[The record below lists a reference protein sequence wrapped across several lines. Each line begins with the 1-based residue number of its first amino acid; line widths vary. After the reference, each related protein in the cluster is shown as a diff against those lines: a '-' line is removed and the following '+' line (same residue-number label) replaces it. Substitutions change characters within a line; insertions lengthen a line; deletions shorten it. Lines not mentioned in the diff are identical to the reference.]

1 MKYLFINVVA
11 GIGSTG
17 RIAAEKCRELQA
29 QGHECVLAYGR
40 AENGCE
46 GIRTYRIGTSLDY
59 RMHGILTR
67 FFDLHGFGSVEATKR
82 FLKWIREYD
91 PDVIWL
97 HNIHGY
103 YINVELLFDYLR
115 TCGKEIYWT
124 LHDCWA
130 FTGHCSHFMY
140 VGCSQW
146 QTRCEHCP
154 QTHEYPACYGLAN
167 VKRNYDRK
175 KRAFTGIPNL
185 KIITPSQWLADNVK
199 KSFLSEYPITVVKN
213 KINTEIF
220 KPTSSDFRKRYGLD
234 DKVILLG
241 VASKWTERKGFEDI
255 VRLPKLLGEN
265 YWLVIVG
272 LSQKQIKHLPS
283 NIIGI
288 ERTQNA
294 TELATIYT
302 AADIFVNMSYEENYP
317 TVNLEAEACG
327 TPVISYD
334 TGGCRETL
342 HDPRS
347 VLVETGNLGKLVEE
361 IRTKGKA

>member
-1 MKYLFINVVA
+1 MKYLFINTVA
-11 GIGSTG
+11 GSGSTG
-17 RIAAEKCRELQA
+17 KIAAEKCRELQA
-29 QGHECVLAYGR
+29 QGNECVLAYGR
-40 AENGCE
+40 WKANCDD
-46 GIRTYRIGTSLDY
+46 IRTYQIGTKLDY
-59 RMHGILTR
+59 RIHGIETR
-67 FFDLHGFGSVEATKR
+67 LFDWNGFCSVQATKR
-82 FLKWIREYD
+82 FLGWVVEYD

-234 DKVILLG
+234 DKVMLLG
-241 VASKWTERKGFEDI
+241 VASKWTKRKGFEDI
-255 VRLPKLLGEN
+255 VRLPELLGEN